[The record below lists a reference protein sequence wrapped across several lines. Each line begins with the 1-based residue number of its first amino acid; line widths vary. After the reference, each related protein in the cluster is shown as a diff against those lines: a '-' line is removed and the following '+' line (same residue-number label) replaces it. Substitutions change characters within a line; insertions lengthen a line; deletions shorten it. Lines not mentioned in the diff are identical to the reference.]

1 MKNLYQMVVDAVTA
15 LNDGFSAHNVTEW
28 VRQMAVLADQNGED
42 LDLPLSDDPAYKWY
56 VSHADVKRLMEQLYS
71 ARTVDRAFGSGY
83 FVYSLLATTPAS
95 VPPLVLPTTAPAT
108 APVAQVPCEARLVN
122 KLLCYVTNYKTK
134 VGFAPTA
141 KEVQSRFKRES
152 YMTCNEFLNFAAQNN
167 IHVTLGSTASVSTI
181 G

>member
-1 MKNLYQMVVDAVTA
+1 MVVDAVTA

-83 FVYSLLATTPAS
+83 FVYRLLATTPAS
-95 VPPLVLPTTAPAT
+95 VPPLVVPSPPPRTFAPTSTTPSGML
-108 APVAQVPCEARLVN
+108 LVN

-152 YMTCNEFLNFAAQNN
+152 DMTCNEFLIFAAQNN